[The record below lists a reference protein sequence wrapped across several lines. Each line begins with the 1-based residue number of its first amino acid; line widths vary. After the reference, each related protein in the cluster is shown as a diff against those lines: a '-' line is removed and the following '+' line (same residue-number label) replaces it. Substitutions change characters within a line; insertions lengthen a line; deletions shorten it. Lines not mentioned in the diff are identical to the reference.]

1 MRKQSEAIN
10 AALEA
15 LIRELGREP
24 IASER
29 VVAISKAIESLNL
42 INPLS
47 LP

>member
-1 MRKQSEAIN
+1 MSKQSVAMD

-15 LIRELGREP
+15 LIRELSREP

-29 VVAISKAIESLNL
+29 VVAISKAIESLNV
-42 INPLS
+42 INSLS